1 MEVYLISHE
10 FFLWVDLMGELERI
24 IAISHLPGEIA
35 ACVGLVERVASCP
48 SDKERGKVSS

>member
-24 IAISHLPGEIA
+24 IAFSHLPGEIA